1 MAQYVTIRVLDVK
14 SKDNTHFKLRLDQK
28 LGVMFR
34 EYSRRRDNLAYS
46 FLLDGDVIDAEHT
59 ARLLVLRD
67 QDVIVAEEKPGR
79 VRYGSLCGNQILAP
93 HAWRGG
99 PRYRHDVVPVTASA
113 RWRGGSR
120 RSPHN
125 PNSLVDIHTE
135 SHCKRTATLAPPLRR
150 SIRPV
155 RQRAPPRQARLR
167 RALPPR
173 QGTPWKIPE
182 VSLRNLR
189 PTATVRPLPVARV
202 SLRATLRK
210 TCLPRW
216 RTRWTMT
223 AMATPRRVRCGA
235 RLLLRLPRA
244 LRKPSAP
251 PLSTFWGRRLRG
263 FLAAQDRQ
271 AASSL
276 CRALRSQRPAPMSP
290 RCSSRTAPSRCVRSS
305 PAAALRACASRLP
318 RRRTVR
324 WSLVRQRLAA
334 RESPS
339 RTSSPRCRHLHGRRR
354 APPIALAARRCRRP
368 RLRPAAAP
376 ARQPRVRRAQRAVVR
391 RLPAAGRR
399 RHVQRP

>member
-79 VRYGSLCGNQILAP
+79 VLYGSLCGNQISGA
-93 HAWRGG
+93 
-99 PRYRHDVVPVTASA
+99 A
-113 RWRGGSR
+113 RRCPG
-120 RSPHN
+120 HN

-216 RTRWTMT
+216 RTRWTMM

-290 RCSSRTAPSRCVRSS
+290 RCSSRTAPSRRVRSS